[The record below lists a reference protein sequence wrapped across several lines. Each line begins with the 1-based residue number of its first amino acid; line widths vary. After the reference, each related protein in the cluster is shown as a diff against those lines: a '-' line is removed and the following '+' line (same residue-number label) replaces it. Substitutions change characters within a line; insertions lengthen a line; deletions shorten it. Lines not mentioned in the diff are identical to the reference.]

1 MAKKCRHRSR
11 TYPNR
16 KNKKQR
22 VDCAYGK
29 ETYLYKP
36 VIEGESLYDPDTNP
50 LTEGESNTVLTDEA
64 ERDAWAK
71 LVGKENVKKMA
82 NIIRGG
88 NH

>member
-22 VDCAYGK
+22 VDCAYAESYIK
-29 ETYLYKP
+29 E
-36 VIEGESLYDPDTNP
+36 GGSLYDPDINP

-64 ERDAWAK
+64 EHDAWVK
-71 LVGKENVKKMA
+71 LVGKKNVKKMA